1 MVCVTVTGEN
11 VTTGVTST
19 ARLHL
24 VDLAGYLFFFPIFI
38 NFFLM

>member
-24 VDLAGYLFFFPIFI
+24 VDLAGYLFFFSLYLLIF
-38 NFFLM
+38 F